1 MDRTAEA
8 TRLARTYV
16 WWQDASTTLRAP
28 HLLLCQILKLGRPE
42 DYVVAEQLWGS
53 EAFRQTLV
61 DARPGEIDP
70 KSEWFWRLHFGLVLP
85 ENSAR

>member
-16 WWQDASTTLRAP
+16 WWQDASATLGAP
-28 HLLLCQILKLGRPE
+28 HSLLCQILKLGRPE

-53 EAFRQTLV
+53 EAFRQALI
-61 DARPGEIDP
+61 DAGPGEIDP
-70 KSEWFWRLHFGLVLP
+70 KSEGFWRLRFGLVTP
-85 ENSAR
+85 DTPAR